1 MREYTIGELG
11 NATGTKVPTVRYYE
25 KVGLLPEPAR
35 STGNQ
40 RRYGEEHFKR
50 LAFIRHAREF
60 GFSLEM
66 IRELL
71 SLADDPKH
79 SCEDVDRIARAHVES
94 VKRRIETLNA
104 LKVELERVIRQ
115 CKGGTVSD
123 CRIIEVLADHSLCS
137 DERHSETMTKE

>member
-11 NATGTKVPTVRYYE
+11 NSTRTKVPTIRYYE
-25 KVGLLPEPAR
+25 QIGLLPEPAR
-35 STGNQ
+35 TPGNQ
-40 RRYGEEHFKR
+40 RRYGENHLQR

-71 SLADDPKH
+71 SLSDDPDH
-79 SCEDVDRIARAHVES
+79 SCDDVDRIARAHVES
-94 VKRRIETLNA
+94 VKRRIETLSA
-104 LKVELERVIRQ
+104 LQSELERVIRQ

-123 CRIIEVLADHSLCS
+123 CRIIEVLADHSLCQDHDS
-137 DERHSETMTKE
+137 STKVG